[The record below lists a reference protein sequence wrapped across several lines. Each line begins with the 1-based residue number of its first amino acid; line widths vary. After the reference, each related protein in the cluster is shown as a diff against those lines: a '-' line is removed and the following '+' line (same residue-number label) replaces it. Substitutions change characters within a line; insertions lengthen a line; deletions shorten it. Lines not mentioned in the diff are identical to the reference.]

1 MLIMSDLSA
10 GNMPAEPTAAD
21 VMSDG
26 VIAIDN
32 NATVQEAAQKM
43 RDEDIRSLVVVEDDE
58 AVGIIVGRDV
68 LYQVAAE
75 GRDPASVT
83 VDDIMTSNLITA
95 SETDNIED
103 IARAM
108 IDNDISRV
116 PILRG
121 DNLVGMVTQS
131 NLVKTWPSYVEL
143 VQEES
148 RVFGSETPAA
158 GDAPQGETVS
168 DGVCD
173 SCENFSE
180 ELKMVDGDMLCPE
193 CQEENLL

>member
-1 MLIMSDLSA
+1 
-10 GNMPAEPTAAD
+10 MPEEPTAAD

-26 VIAIDN
+26 VIAIEND
-32 NATVQEAAQKM
+32 ATVQAAAEKM

-58 AVGIIVGRDV
+58 AVGIVVGRDV

-83 VDDIMTSNLITA
+83 VDEIMTSNLITA

-108 IDNDISRV
+108 IENDISRV

-121 DNLVGMVTQS
+121 DSLVGMVTQS
-131 NLVKTWPSYVEL
+131 NLVRTWPSYVEL

-148 RVFGSETPAA
+148 RVFGGETPGSAE
-158 GDAPQGETVS
+158 APQDGGVS
-168 DGVCD
+168 DGICD

-180 ELKMVDGDMLCPE
+180 ELEMVDGEMLCPE